1 MQEHGTLVLCI
12 SGVNISS
19 RYKIAVHHQFLFPS
33 VPGSHNH
40 AKIRL
45 NKHCT
50 LHLHG
55 NPTDHEMANKFYISL
70 PVPHP
75 AMAKSGSRR
84 PPLTPST
91 VSPPC
96 LSAHTSSVT
105 RRDSGSGGASPTK
118 ATSLLAKVAS
128 HPSTPRKD
136 TPMSSPLPSPSPKS
150 PEDRQS
156 PLCAPGEGRHAVF
169 TQDPSRY
176 WSTHRQQDGY
186 ISFPDFEKFC
196 QSHEAYEVRDDQ
208 RHERTAVKT

>member
-1 MQEHGTLVLCI
+1 
-12 SGVNISS
+12 
-19 RYKIAVHHQFLFPS
+19 
-33 VPGSHNH
+33 
-40 AKIRL
+40 
-45 NKHCT
+45 
-50 LHLHG
+50 
-55 NPTDHEMANKFYISL
+55 MANKFYISL

-75 AMAKSGSRR
+75 AVAKSGSRR

-96 LSAHTSSVT
+96 LSAHTSSVA

-128 HPSTPRKD
+128 HPSTPRKG

-150 PEDRQS
+150 PEDHQS
-156 PLCAPGEGRHAVF
+156 PL
-169 TQDPSRY
+169 DPSRY

>member
-1 MQEHGTLVLCI
+1 MHIWGEYLVLLQDCRPPSPVLI
-12 SGVNISS
+12 SIST
-19 RYKIAVHHQFLFPS
+19 RFPQ
-33 VPGSHNH
+33 P
-40 AKIRL
+40 RL

-55 NPTDHEMANKFYISL
+55 NPADHEMANKFYISL

-96 LSAHTSSVT
+96 LSAQTSSVT

-128 HPSTPRKD
+128 HPSTPRKGI
-136 TPMSSPLPSPSPKS
+136 PMSSPLPSPSPKS
-150 PEDRQS
+150 PEDHQS
-156 PLCAPGEGRHAVF
+156 PLCALGEGRHAMF

-176 WSTHRQQDGY
+176 WSTHRQQGT
-186 ISFPDFEKFC
+186 F
-196 QSHEAYEVRDDQ
+196 QSSHC
-208 RHERTAVKT
+208 RHEIC